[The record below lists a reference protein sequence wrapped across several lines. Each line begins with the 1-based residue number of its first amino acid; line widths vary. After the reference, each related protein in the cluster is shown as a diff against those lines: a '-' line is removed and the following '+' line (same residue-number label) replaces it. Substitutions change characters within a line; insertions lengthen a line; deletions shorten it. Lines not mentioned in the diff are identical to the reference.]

1 MSRSSKLSVPDRFIS
16 LHSHDGFSTFDGLGY
31 PQEHIDFVLE
41 NGMDGWCLTNH
52 GHMNSFGHAFLHSEK
67 IAKRGGSFKFVP
79 GCEMYVHPD
88 LDAWRLDMKIRE
100 AAKKGDAEAL
110 RILRAEREAIAT
122 PLTAVCDEDD
132 EVVDVAVGEA
142 GLTVENEEETKSAK
156 FYDPIKRRH
165 HLVVLPK
172 TSEGLQRL
180 FHLVSRGYQ
189 EGFYR
194 FPRIDYKMLREAA
207 KGGHLMVSTACIGG
221 PIAYEVFRHAQ
232 QVEFDDLSYKLMD
245 DPSFRNS
252 VLTGVGNAYQ
262 GLVDAVG
269 IDDVSLELQFNK
281 LPAQHLVNR
290 AIIEFANQSGLQ
302 DKLVVTT
309 DSHYARPEHWR
320 ERELYKKLGW
330 LNYKEFDPSK
340 LPQSIDDLKCE
351 LYPKNNEQVWDT
363 YLKTTGDMDFYDDQV
378 VKDAITRPYDIV
390 HNKISQIVPDRG
402 MKLPSYVVPEGVTD
416 DKALLEACKKGLIER
431 GLADDPKY
439 IERLK
444 LELKVIKEKNF
455 SRYFLTMEAIIK
467 IAKQAMLVGPGRGSA
482 AGSLV
487 AYVLKLTDVDPFEY
501 DLMFGRFLNPS
512 REGAPDIDTDVGDR
526 DLLINMMKD
535 KWGDENIVPIS
546 NYNTFKLKSL
556 VKDISRFYGI
566 PFDEV
571 NRALAPVENDVK
583 RAVFKQG
590 TDKNLFVLLYEDALA
605 HSKTFREFIEKYPEV
620 AAPIQVLFK
629 QNKALG
635 RHAGGCIVAEN
646 IAERM
651 PLIKARGELQTP
663 WAEGMNYKHLETF
676 GWIKFDLLGLETLRI
691 IQRTIELIL
700 QRKEGIENPTFQQ
713 VYEWFDANMNPKV
726 LDMDDQHVYEH
737 VYAKG
742 RWAGIFQLA
751 GRGAQNLFKK
761 AKPKSIIDIATL
773 TSIYRPG
780 PLTAKVDKLYIN
792 AKNNPDEIDY
802 GHPLIKE
809 VLEETYGLIVFQE
822 QIMKL
827 CSVVAGFPEEE
838 TDTVRRSIMK
848 RKASEAAESLAKA
861 RAIKEQFVAG
871 SVKNGV
877 DRQLADD
884 LYEKILFFAGYGFNK
899 SHAVCYAIDSY
910 YCAWLLTYFEEE
922 WLCAYLEA
930 MSGNDKKRAKAFAEV
945 KALGYRVVPLDINYA
960 TKNWTIL
967 EGKKFMPSLLS
978 CKGIG
983 ESAIDELVANRPY
996 KSIDDLLWNEDGKW
1010 RHSKFNKRAME
1021 ALINIRAFKSM
1032 DLVGDG
1038 KMFESYKHMH
1048 EVVIGRQNDIKKW
1061 TKRDPD
1067 RGKNNF
1073 REALLE
1079 TEGIGSWSRREMVE
1093 NSMKHFGSFN
1103 ASTLVSESV
1112 QERLA
1117 AKNVRCIDEIDANG
1131 HDVYWFLVS
1140 DVKAKLTKN
1149 KKPYLLVTA
1158 AGLDGKN
1165 FRMFCWGWDGQTDL
1179 PLYSLCVAEVKK
1191 NDFGYQTSMS
1201 KVKLLRI

>member
-1 MSRSSKLSVPDRFIS
+1 MRKSLLTPPSKFIS

-31 PQEHIDFVLE
+31 PQEHIDFVIE

-52 GHMNSFGHAFLHSEK
+52 GHMNSFGHAFLHAEK
-67 IAKRGGSFKFVP
+67 IQKRGGLFKFVP

-88 LDAWRLDMKIRE
+88 LEAWQLDYEIRQ
-100 AAKKGDAEAL
+100 AAKKGDKEAL
-110 RILRAEREAIAT
+110 FALRERREAITT
-122 PLTAVCDEDD
+122 PLTAIVDGDD
-132 EVVDVAVGEA
+132 EIVDIGKEEA
-142 GLTVENEEETKSAK
+142 GLTVENEEETKSGK
-156 FYDPIKRRH
+156 FYDPVKRRH

-172 TSEGLQRL
+172 TSIGLQRL
-180 FHLVSRGYQ
+180 FHLVSKGYR

-194 FPRIDYKMLREAA
+194 FPRIDYRMLREAA
-207 KGGHLMVSTACIGG
+207 QGGHLMISTACIGG
-221 PIAYEVFRHAQ
+221 PIAYEVFKHAQ
-232 QVEFDDLSYKLMD
+232 QVEFDDLKHTLLD
-245 DPSFRNS
+245 NPTFHRN
-252 VLTGVGNAYQ
+252 VMTGVGNAYQ
-262 GLVDAVG
+262 GLVDSVG
-269 IDDVSLELQFNK
+269 IDDVHLEIQFNK

-290 AIIEFANQSGLQ
+290 AIIEFANNNGLN

-330 LNYKEFDPSK
+330 LNYRDFDPSK
-340 LPQSIDDLKCE
+340 LPQSRDDLKCE
-351 LYPKNNEQVWDT
+351 LYPKNAEQVWDT
-363 YLKTTGDMDFYDDQV
+363 YLESADGMDFYNDQV
-378 VKDAITRPYDIV
+378 VKDAIERPHAIV
-390 HNKISQIVPDRG
+390 HETIQDITPDRT
-402 MKLPSYVVPEGVTD
+402 MKLPSYVVPEGMTD
-416 DKALLEACKKGLIER
+416 DKALLEACKKGLVYR
-431 GLADDPKY
+431 GLTDDPKY
-439 IERLK
+439 IERIK
-444 LELKVIKEKNF
+444 YELQIIKDKNF
-455 SRYFLTMEAIIK
+455 SRYFLTMEAIIE
-467 IAKQAMLVGPGRGSA
+467 IAKKAMLVGPGRGSA

-487 AYVLKLTDVDPFEY
+487 AYVLRLTDVDPFEY

-535 KWGDENIVPIS
+535 KWGDENIIPIS

-566 PFDEV
+566 PFNEV
-571 NRALAPVENDVK
+571 NKALAPVEEDVK

-590 TDKNLFVLLYEDALA
+590 TDKNLFVLLYDDALA
-605 HSKTFREFIEKYPEV
+605 HSKTFRAFIEAHPEV

-700 QRKEGIENPTFQQ
+700 QRKEGIEDPTFEQ
-713 VYEWFDANMNPKV
+713 VYEWFNSNMDPKV
-726 LDMDDQHVYEH
+726 LDMDDQHVYKH
-737 VYAKG
+737 VYEEG
-742 RWAGIFQLA
+742 RFPGVFQLA
-751 GRGAQNLFKK
+751 GRGARNLFKK

-780 PLTAKVDKLYIN
+780 PLTAKVDRLYIK
-792 AKNNPDEIDY
+792 AKNSPDTIDY

-838 TDTVRRSIMK
+838 CDTVRRSIMK

-861 RAIKEQFVAG
+861 RSIKEQFVAG
-871 SVKNGV
+871 SVENGV

-983 ESAIDELVANRPY
+983 AAAVDELAANRPY
-996 KSIDDLLWNEDGKW
+996 ESIDDLLWTDEGKW

-1021 ALINIRAFKSM
+1021 ALINIRAFESM
-1032 DLVGDG
+1032 DLVGEG
-1038 KMFESYKHMH
+1038 KTFESYKHMH
-1048 EVVIGRQNDIKKW
+1048 EVIINRQNDIKRW
-1061 TKRDPD
+1061 TKKDPD
-1067 RGKNNF
+1067 RGKRNY

-1079 TEGIGSWSRREMVE
+1079 TQGCGDWSRRERVE
-1093 NSMKHFGSFN
+1093 KSVKHFGSFN
-1103 ASTLVSESV
+1103 AATLISDEV
-1112 QERLA
+1112 QDRLTEM
-1117 AKNVRCIDEIDANG
+1117 NIYPIDVING
-1131 HDVYWFLVS
+1131 HDLYWFLVS
-1140 DVKAKLTKN
+1140 DVKPKMTKN
-1149 KKPYLLVTA
+1149 NRPYLLVTA
-1158 AGLDGKN
+1158 TALSGKTY
-1165 FRMFCWGWDGQTDL
+1165 RMFCWGWDGETEL

-1191 NDFGYQTSMS
+1191 NDFGYQTSMK
-1201 KVKLLRI
+1201 KVKLLQI

>member
-1 MSRSSKLSVPDRFIS
+1 MRKTSLAPPSKFIS

-31 PQEHIDFVLE
+31 PQEHIDFVIE

-52 GHMNSFGHAFLHSEK
+52 GHMNSFGHAFLHAEK
-67 IAKRGGSFKFVP
+67 VQKRGGKFRFVP

-88 LDAWRLDMKIRE
+88 LDAWQLDYEIRQ
-100 AAKKGDAEAL
+100 AAKKGDKEAL
-110 RILRAEREAIAT
+110 FDLRTRREAIAT
-122 PLTAVCDEDD
+122 PLTAVVDGDD
-132 EVVDVAVGEA
+132 EIIDIGKEEA
-142 GLTVENEEETKSAK
+142 GLTIENEEETKSSK

-180 FHLVSRGYQ
+180 FHLVSRGYR

-207 KGGHLMVSTACIGG
+207 EGGHLMVSTACIGG

-232 QVEFDDLSYKLMD
+232 QVEFDDLSYKLMN

-252 VLTGVGNAYQ
+252 VMTGVGNAFQ

-269 IDDVSLELQFNK
+269 IDDVHLELQFNK

-290 AIIEFANQSGLQ
+290 AIIEFANNNGLN

-330 LNYKEFDPSK
+330 LNYRDFDPSK
-340 LPQSIDDLKCE
+340 LPQSKEELKCE
-351 LYPKNNEQVWDT
+351 LYPKNAQQVWDT
-363 YLKTTGDMDFYDDQV
+363 YLESTEGMDFYNDEV
-378 VKDAITRPYDIV
+378 MKAAIERPHQIV
-390 HNKISQIVPDRG
+390 HEEISEIIPDRT
-402 MKLPSYVVPEGVTD
+402 MKLPSYVVPEGQTD
-416 DKALLEACKKGLIER
+416 DKALLEACKKGLVER
-431 GLADDPKY
+431 GLANDPKY

-444 LELKVIKEKNF
+444 YELKIIKDKNF
-455 SRYFLTMEAIIK
+455 SRYFLTMAAIIG
-467 IAKQAMLVGPGRGSA
+467 IAKKAMLVGPGRGSA

-566 PFDEV
+566 PFNEV
-571 NRALAPVENDVK
+571 NKALAPVEEDVK

-605 HSKTFREFIEKYPEV
+605 HSKTFRAFIEAHPEV

-635 RHAGGCIVAEN
+635 RHAGGCIVAED

-663 WAEGMNYKHLETF
+663 WVEGMNYKHLETF

-700 QRKEGIENPTFQQ
+700 QRREGIEEPTFSQ
-713 VYEWFDANMNPKV
+713 VYEWFDNNMNPKV

-737 VYAKG
+737 VYASG

-761 AKPKSIIDIATL
+761 AKPKSIVDIATL

-780 PLTAKVDKLYIN
+780 PLTAKVDRLYIK
-792 AKNNPDEIDY
+792 AKNNPEAVDY

-945 KALGYRVVPLDINYA
+945 KALGHRVVPIDINYA
-960 TKNWTIL
+960 TKKWTIL

-983 ESAIDELVANRPY
+983 EAAIDELVRNRPY
-996 KSIDDLLWNEDGKW
+996 QSIEDLLWDEDGKW
-1010 RHSKFNKRAME
+1010 KHSKFNKRALE

-1032 DLVGDG
+1032 DVVGSD

-1048 EVVIGRQNDIKKW
+1048 EVLINHNTDIKKW
-1061 TKRDPD
+1061 TKRDPN
-1067 RGKNNF
+1067 RGRNNF
-1073 REALLE
+1073 NEALLD
-1079 TEGIGSWSRREMVE
+1079 TAGIGGWSRREMVE
-1093 NSMKHFGSFN
+1093 NSVKHFGSFN
-1103 ASTLVSESV
+1103 ASTLISEDV

-1117 AKNVRCIDEIDANG
+1117 SKEIRCIDEIDARG
-1131 HDVYWFLVS
+1131 HDLYWFLVS
-1140 DVKAKLTKN
+1140 DVKPKLTKN
-1149 KKPYLLVTA
+1149 KRPYLLVTA
-1158 AGLDGKN
+1158 TGLDGKN
-1165 FRMFCWGWDGQTDL
+1165 YRMFCWGWDGETDL
-1179 PLYSLCVAEVKK
+1179 PLYSLCVAEIKK
-1191 NDFGYQTSMS
+1191 NDFGYQTSMR
-1201 KVKLLRI
+1201 KIKLLRI

>member
-1 MSRSSKLSVPDRFIS
+1 MRKSNLVAPDRFIS

-88 LDAWRLDMKIRE
+88 LEAWNLDMKIRQ
-100 AAKKGDAEAL
+100 AAKKGDTEAL
-110 RILRAEREAIAT
+110 HILRAQREAIAT
-122 PLTAVCDEDD
+122 PLTAVCDQDD

-207 KGGHLMVSTACIGG
+207 DGGHLMVSTACIGG

-245 DPSFRNS
+245 DPSFHKS
-252 VLTGVGNAYQ
+252 VMTGVGNAYQ

-269 IDDVSLELQFNK
+269 IDDVNLEIQFNK

-290 AIIEFANQSGLQ
+290 AIIEFANKNGLQ
-302 DKLVVTT
+302 DKIVVTT

-330 LNYKEFDPSK
+330 LNYREFDPSK
-340 LPQSIDDLKCE
+340 LPQSVDDLKCE

-363 YLKTTGDMDFYDDQV
+363 YLETTSGMDFYDDQV
-378 VKDAITRPYDIV
+378 VHDAITRPYDIV
-390 HNKISQIVPDRG
+390 HNKIGTITPDRS
-402 MKLPSYVVPEGVTD
+402 MKLPSYVVPEGMTD
-416 DKALLEACKKGLIER
+416 DKALLEACKKGLVDR
-431 GLADDPKY
+431 GLASDPKY

-444 LELKVIKEKNF
+444 YELKVIKEKNF
-455 SRYFLTMEAIIK
+455 SRYFLTMGAIID
-467 IAKQAMLVGPGRGSA
+467 IAKKAMLVGPGRGSA

-487 AYVLKLTDVDPFEY
+487 AYVLRLTDVDPFEY
-501 DLMFGRFLNPS
+501 DLMFERFLNPS

-526 DLLINMMKD
+526 DLLINMMKEE
-535 KWGDENIVPIS
+535 WGDSNIVPIS

-571 NRALAPVENDVK
+571 NRALAPVEDDVK
-583 RAVFKQG
+583 RAVFKPG

-605 HSKTFREFIEKYPEV
+605 HSKTFRDFIEKYPQV

-663 WAEGMNYKHLETF
+663 WVEGMNYKHLETF

-691 IQRTIELIL
+691 VQRTIELIL
-700 QRKEGIENPTFQQ
+700 QRKEGIDDPTFAQ
-713 VYEWFDANMNPKV
+713 VYEWFNNNMDPKV
-726 LDMDDQHVYEH
+726 LDMDDQHVYKH
-737 VYAKG
+737 VYEEG
-742 RWAGIFQLA
+742 RFPGVFQLA
-751 GRGAQNLFKK
+751 GRGARNLFMK

-780 PLTAKVDKLYIN
+780 PLTAKVDKLYIK
-792 AKNNPDEIDY
+792 AKNNPDDIDY

-809 VLEETYGLIVFQE
+809 VLEETYGMIVFQE

-861 RAIKEQFVAG
+861 RAIKERFVEG
-871 SVKNGV
+871 SVANGV
-877 DRQLADD
+877 DAQLADD
-884 LYEKILFFAGYGFNK
+884 LYEKILYFSGYGFNK
-899 SHAVCYAIDSY
+899 AHAVSYAIDSY

-922 WLCAYLEA
+922 WLCAYLES
-930 MSGNDKKRAKAFAEV
+930 MSGNDKKRSKAFSEV
-945 KALGYRVVPLDINYA
+945 KALGYTIVPIDINYA
-960 TKNWTIL
+960 TKSWTIL
-967 EGKKFMPSLLS
+967 EGKKFMPSFLS
-978 CKGIG
+978 CKGVG
-983 ESAIDELVANRPY
+983 AAAIDEILLNRPY
-996 KSIDDLLWNEDGKW
+996 SSVDDLLWDESGKW
-1010 RHSKFNKRAME
+1010 KHSKFNKKALE
-1021 ALINIRAFKSM
+1021 ALISIRAFGSM
-1032 DLVGDG
+1032 DVVGKG
-1038 KMFESYKHMH
+1038 KTFENYKQMH
-1048 EVVIGRQNDIKKW
+1048 EVLINQNVDIKKW
-1061 TKRDPD
+1061 TKKDPG
-1067 RGKNNF
+1067 RGRNNF
-1073 REALLE
+1073 NMHLAESADMEPWTRHEK
-1079 TEGIGSWSRREMVE
+1079 VQ
-1093 NSMKHFGSFN
+1093 NSMKFLGSFN
-1103 ASTLVSESV
+1103 VSTLMS
-1112 QERLA
+1112 ERLLQ
-1117 AKNVRCIDEIDANG
+1117 KLDEKSIRPIDEIDG
-1131 HDVYWFLVS
+1131 HDLYWFLVS
-1140 DVKAKLTKN
+1140 DVKPKLTKN

-1158 AGLDGKN
+1158 TAMSGQSY
-1165 FRMFCWGWDGQTDL
+1165 RMFCWGWDGET
-1179 PLYSLCVAEVKK
+1179 PLEIYSLCVAEVKK

-1201 KVKLLRI
+1201 KVRLLKI